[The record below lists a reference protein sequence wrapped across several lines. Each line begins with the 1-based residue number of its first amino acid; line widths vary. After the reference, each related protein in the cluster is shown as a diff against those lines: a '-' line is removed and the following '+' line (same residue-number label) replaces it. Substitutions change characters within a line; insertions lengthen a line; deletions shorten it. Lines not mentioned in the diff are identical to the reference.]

1 MIFRAETQGKFF
13 LLNRLP
19 VLAVE
24 AEVVVAGEGHVSLA
38 VERELAPD
46 IIRSYVR

>member
-1 MIFRAETQGKFF
+1 MVAPVAVAIAVVGRRRRA
-13 LLNRLP
+13 